1 MIEIDGIKLYTVAEV
16 ASWLRVSPQT
26 VRAWIKED
34 KLKGRRV
41 GRPLLIPEK
50 SIKELVTGETET
62 VSRV

>member
-16 ASWLRVSPQT
+16 ASWLKVSPQT

-34 KLKGRRV
+34 KLKGQRV
-41 GRPLLIPEK
+41 GRPIVITEQ
-50 SIKELVTGETET
+50 SIKEFVTGETKT